1 VHVFEVC
8 YLLAAVPSS
17 TQSLCQS
24 HACLPAAPG
33 GLLSVNFHRE
43 LLAMSQEVRFW
54 ELLRMNIPYVALEIQ
69 AQRDKFRVLREHAL
83 ALVRDYNKV
92 SR

>member
-1 VHVFEVC
+1 
-8 YLLAAVPSS
+8 
-17 TQSLCQS
+17 
-24 HACLPAAPG
+24 
-33 GLLSVNFHRE
+33 
-43 LLAMSQEVRFW
+43 MSQEVRFW

-92 SR
+92 RGRL